1 MDVYGEYSDEW
12 YMGNFFEY
20 NKMMRELLNFQTTN
34 VNNSSTSS
42 SIGAYD
48 TCTFFKTGI
57 RCAFFSC
64 KCKEETPE

>member
-20 NKMMRELLNFQTTN
+20 NKMMRELLHFQTTN
-34 VNNSSTSS
+34 VNNSINSSNNS

-57 RCAFFSC
+57 CRIIRQY
-64 KCKEETPE
+64 